1 MYRQIRTAVAAVAE
15 ERLAKRVTALL
26 AAAGLELQ
34 YMAGDGYSAINA
46 VLRLRPDLLIADQML
61 PGADGATLM
70 RTAVRAHLP
79 VLPDRALLCRT
90 EFLLLP
96 SDQPDG
102 VTMIDIPTTNTMFR
116 EAIED
121 MRRMPP
127 YVDPE
132 LMRRAKE
139 MYRYLGFPEHIGTE
153 CLEMITV
160 LCAQDERR
168 MMGTLDDLEEMI
180 AEIKQI
186 RKRPADRAMR
196 HVIDAAWQSDRV
208 EEQYRVFGDSIDA
221 GRGQPTCRE
230 MIARI
235 ADILRLEG

>member
-1 MYRQIRTAVAAVAE
+1 MIDSMQNRTI
-15 ERLAKRVTALL
+15 
-26 AAAGLELQ
+26 ELSVPAHRD
-34 YMAGDGYSAINA
+34 MML
-46 VLRLRPDLLIADQML
+46 VLRL
-61 PGADGATLM
+61 T
-70 RTAVRAHLP
+70 TAGVVARAGLG
-79 VLPDRALLCRT
+79 VDRINDVKMA
-90 EFLLLP
+90 
-96 SDQPDG
+96 DQPDG

-121 MRRMPP
+121 MRRTPP

-168 MMGTLDDLEEMI
+168 LMGTLDDLEEMI

>member
-1 MYRQIRTAVAAVAE
+1 MYRQIRTVVAAVAE
-15 ERLAKRVTALL
+15 ERLARRVTALL
-26 AAAGLELQ
+26 AAAGLELLC
-34 YMAGDGYSAINA
+34 MAGDGHSAISA

-61 PGADGATLM
+61 PGADGAMLM
-70 RTAVRAHLP
+70 RTAVRARLP

-116 EAIED
+116 EAIDE
-121 MRRMPP
+121 MRRTPP
-127 YVDPE
+127 YMDPE

-168 MMGTLDDLEEMI
+168 LMGTLDDLEEMI

-196 HVIDAAWQSDRV
+196 HVIDAAWRSDRV